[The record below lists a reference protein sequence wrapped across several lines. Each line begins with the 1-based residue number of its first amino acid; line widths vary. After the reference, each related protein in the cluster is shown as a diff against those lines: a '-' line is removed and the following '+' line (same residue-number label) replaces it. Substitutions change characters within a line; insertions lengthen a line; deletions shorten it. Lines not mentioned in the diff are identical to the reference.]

1 MKYTDIDEVYRLG
14 AYKNSINDKRN
25 ELVFNSNDNNSTI
38 SSPDHTVVM
47 GDLNEDR
54 ENEPVGISM
63 MDENNLM
70 STASNFLLMGNSSRD
85 NNTKNQEDS
94 GGNLLENILSKI
106 NLVLQKVDSNTNK
119 QRSQT
124 EVYVHLMLYFIT
136 GLFILYVL
144 FYVFQLGKQEIKI
157 TLAK

>member
-1 MKYTDIDEVYRLG
+1 M
-14 AYKNSINDKRN
+14 
-25 ELVFNSNDNNSTI
+25 TI
-38 SSPDHTVVM
+38 IVSSPDHTVVM